1 MIAPGSEKLP
11 ETPLGVLE
19 SSQWH
24 TCDRFGRDLEGRS
37 RRGELGYGIVI
48 GLGEFAHDV

>member
-11 ETPLGVLE
+11 EASLGVLE

-24 TCDRFGRDLEGRS
+24 PCDGFSHDLEGRS